1 MAGLVGMPRHIGTHA
16 LPVKDAGPL
25 AGLRIGRDLVGI
37 AAGVDGGTGPRVG
50 LAVQR
55 ISAKEAVEIP
65 IPRTRAP
72 ATIKDVCFNMVV
84 APLGLV
90 ALWKRNYPWNV
101 S

>member
-1 MAGLVGMPRHIGTHA
+1 
-16 LPVKDAGPL
+16 
-25 AGLRIGRDLVGI
+25 
-37 AAGVDGGTGPRVG
+37 
-50 LAVQR
+50 
-55 ISAKEAVEIP
+55 VEIP